1 VRDQRNCLCVQNPA
15 GKIADKAG
23 NLSRR
28 AGLDLG
34 AQWRGLRRD
43 GRDGGRDS
51 VHQRRTPLHLTRGRP
66 SLPVHD
72 SRRVIIRRKRQRPE
86 DPPLSN
92 TQVLTISQSSN
103 KDLTKP
109 LSFAPIPKSLRVN
122 LVSSTGYGWP
132 VALSFP
138 DDSKFLLRAEPS
150 TPVGN
155 L

>member
-1 VRDQRNCLCVQNPA
+1 MALNPPCSACSRSRHWLSYSISFGSGSRIATLTMVFKPGMEAQKHWRRLNGPRNWSPKSLSALNSLKEKNKSNKSPNESFSEDQPF
-15 GKIADKAG
+15 
-23 NLSRR
+23 
-28 AGLDLG
+28 
-34 AQWRGLRRD
+34 
-43 GRDGGRDS
+43 
-51 VHQRRTPLHLTRGRP
+51 
-66 SLPVHD
+66 
-72 SRRVIIRRKRQRPE
+72 
-86 DPPLSN
+86 SN